1 MLYIWPLFAFF
12 SWPLLLPYA
21 LSLIGVVVRLFDTPK
36 TDSKK
41 PILKQGKPSSPSSKS
56 SLDVK
61 QPSSGSA
68 PSEAQPLVEDSP
80 PTVSR
85 ALSLVS
91 LFFGSRILW
100 PLYLLFTIA
109 LSVLVVKYNTIVHPF
124 TLADNRHYMF
134 YIFRYT
140 IRRAAWIRYLLII
153 PYTVSRYLTW
163 GTMAGCSEWMG
174 TWQDGECSM
183 YYHRARR
190 APYLSHPFW
199 TRHGGKTRQTSA
211 EFPRRVQDV
220 PSEAQRVQQEE
231 FDRNLAKDPLALSS
245 EPASTSTGLIFLL
258 ATSLSLITA
267 PLVEPRYFI
276 IPWVMWRLLVPAWRL
291 HDHDGPMSSS
301 VVPKLSQYPYIG
313 RLVQTFKAYDLR
325 LVIETMWF
333 LVINLVTGYI
343 FLNKPYLWTSEDGK
357 ILDGGRLQRFMW

>member
-21 LSLIGVVVRLFDTPK
+21 LSLVSVVVRLFDTPK
-36 TDSKK
+36 TDGEKAV
-41 PILKQGKPSSPSSKS
+41 LKQDRTTTSSSKS
-56 SLDVK
+56 SKDVK
-61 QPSSGSA
+61 QLSGGSA
-68 PSEAQPLVEDSP
+68 PSEAQTPVQDSP
-80 PTVSR
+80 PTASR

-91 LFFGSRILW
+91 LFFDSRILW
-100 PLYLLFTIA
+100 VLYLLFTTA
-109 LSVLVVKYNTIVHPF
+109 LSALVVKYNTIVHPF

-140 IRRAAWIRYLLII
+140 LRRAAWIRYLLII

-174 TWQDGECSM
+174 MWQDGECSL
-183 YYHRARR
+183 YYHRSRP

-199 TRHGGKTRQTSA
+199 IRHGEKTRQTDA
-211 EFPRRVQDV
+211 EFPRRAQDV
-220 PSEAQRVQQEE
+220 SPEAQRAQQAE
-231 FDRNLAKDPLALSS
+231 FERTLAKDPLAMSS

-301 VVPKLSQYPYIG
+301 VVQKLSQYPYVG
-313 RLVQTFKAYDLR
+313 RLIQAFKAYDLR

-357 ILDGGRLQRFMW
+357 ILDGGRMQRFMW